1 MLSVTYNSIGE
12 KYLDQFN
19 ACSASSV
26 LTFIFTICIQSSNL
40 AFFPVLTFLCINAWR
55 EKTSEGQQDLLKY
68 AQFGM
73 ERGMRILLH
82 FNENCEC
89 CYFFH

>member
-12 KYLDQFN
+12 EYLDQFN

-26 LTFIFTICIQSSNL
+26 LIFIFTMCIQSSKL
-40 AFFPVLTFLCINAWR
+40 AFFPALTFLSIRAWR
-55 EKTSEGQQDLLKY
+55 QETSEGQQDLLKY
-68 AQFGM
+68 TWFGM
-73 ERGMRILLH
+73 ERGMRILLG

-89 CYFFH
+89 YFCH